1 MVAAWRSH
9 LGFLHAVLDLKLWTQ
24 TTGRLGFSGSGNI
37 SNSNNGE
44 ETDPCTRYRSHA
56 PSNADAGAI
65 TKRFEQVGI
74 LWDLARN
81 GYRMTAYLP
90 SLANLTYEFPKFLK
104 SACPDLVPSSLLRE
118 PMSSGDP
125 FGYYKAAK
133 AVWGEQGG
141 TARALCAIHAM
152 DYACWE
158 DLPEGVPLLC
168 QDVFSGDGFSDIF
181 LAQAENRRRSDRI
194 IALLVPRYHVTL

>member
-90 SLANLTYEFPKFLK
+90 SLANLTYEWPKFLK

-118 PMSSGDP
+118 PMPSLPEAQHESSGDP

-133 AVWGEQGG
+133 AVWGEQGIPLG
-141 TARALCAIHAM
+141 HCAQYTRWTTHVGRICQRVSLC
-152 DYACWE
+152 YAKTY
-158 DLPEGVPLLC
+158 
-168 QDVFSGDGFSDIF
+168 F
-181 LAQAENRRRSDRI
+181 
-194 IALLVPRYHVTL
+194 LVPMDFRTLF